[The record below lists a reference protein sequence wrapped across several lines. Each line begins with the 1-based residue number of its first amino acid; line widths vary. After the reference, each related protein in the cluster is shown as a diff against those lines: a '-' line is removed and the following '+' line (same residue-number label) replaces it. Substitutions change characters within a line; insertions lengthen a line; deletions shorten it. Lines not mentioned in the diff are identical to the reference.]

1 VDNHAVL
8 KGHEVPVNRM
18 PDLRGMGLKDA
29 VFLLE
34 SMQMKVSAKGKGK
47 IKQQSI
53 NPGTGINKNQKV
65 TLELN

>member
-1 VDNHAVL
+1 
-8 KGHEVPVNRM
+8 M

-29 VFLLE
+29 VYLLE
-34 SMQMKVSAKGKGK
+34 SMNLKVSAKGKGK

-53 NPGTGINKNQKV
+53 DPGAGISKNQKV